1 MSSASTALPVADEAD
16 VSDGAPLLGEHRAAV
31 ADSEGK
37 LEHEAMGAAT
47 TDGAIA
53 ALALAP
59 PAAWTPSLT
68 ILVGICMFS
77 FGCRTWLP
85 IAIGLSKTGSD
96 MLYSVAFVIAM
107 AESIKF
113 TMCAIALP
121 IQYV

>member
-1 MSSASTALPVADEAD
+1 MPVADEAD